1 MTTCQEDKEIEEL
14 DPLKR
19 CDYFQAIDLG
29 ASHRQAMSLVADPKL
44 LESFLIANYR

>member
-1 MTTCQEDKEIEEL
+1 MTTRQEDKEIEEL

-29 ASHRQAMSLVADPKL
+29 VSHRQAMSLVADPKL
-44 LESFLIANYR
+44 LESFLIASHQ